1 MNLCDCAPQSL
12 AQLRV
17 LIAKCLHLI
26 YEQQYQTEPPR
37 RATRVRDLTFLPHL
51 LGIGKPLRHITVQD
65 IASTIPNCNLPNCA
79 PLLQQQIEQLSQADW
94 YYQSETEVLK
104 RLASGPREPTE
115 GGETPA
121 GGSPPGVGQHHAPNA
136 HVNQQPDP
144 PGGKPPSG
152 GPPPGEVACSDA
164 GEPHEVNRGRLPA
177 GGRPPDAETRK
188 RVGYPLV
195 VPPKRSQNTPGEGG
209 CPLAAHLD

>member
-1 MNLCDCAPQSL
+1 MNLCDCTPQSL

-65 IASTIPNCNLPNCA
+65 IASTIRNCNLPNCA

-104 RLASGPREPTE
+104 RLASGPRRGRDTRWWLSSWRRPASRAQCTREPTAR
-115 GGETPA
+115 PA
-121 GGSPPGVGQHHAPNA
+121 RRQTTEWGS
-136 HVNQQPDP
+136 
-144 PGGKPPSG
+144 
-152 GPPPGEVACSDA
+152 PPGEVACSDA